1 MKSPGGP
8 ADLPPE
14 AIELRQIRVALTYS
28 QARFAPL
35 VGVRHVNTLAR
46 YERGELGVPQAV
58 LALARLLAGRTPETL
73 TVTVTKILRRRKRI
87 RGATKWDV
95 AFVLVRALPAHV
107 TCWHSPEP
115 APEAWHPEA
124 CYGERYEFVALLPPT
139 VRLPQRRTAAR
150 SGQGAGREH
159 RRRRLI
165 GCGNNSRSGW
175 GGRTGGTRPA
185 HGMSD
190 GSRLCV
196 GMGRPNRRP
205 HTRPRPGGRVCGPTA
220 CQRPTGRMK
229 QHHRRRNRN
238 VP

>member
-139 VRLPQRRTAAR
+139 VRLPQRRTATVCCAR
-150 SGQGAGREH
+150 HAPQALYWLRKQFTQ
-159 RRRRLI
+159 
-165 GCGNNSRSGW
+165 W
-175 GGRTGGTRPA
+175 
-185 HGMSD
+185 
-190 GSRLCV
+190 
-196 GMGRPNRRP
+196 MGRAYWRHQARTWYERWIETLRRHGEAEPAAAHAAPARRP
-205 HTRPRPGGRVCGPTA
+205 RVRPYGMPTS
-220 CQRPTGRMK
+220 
-229 QHHRRRNRN
+229 HRADEAASQKEK
-238 VP
+238 P